1 VSRDG
6 KERTFEVTLDALNAD
21 ESGAPSVAE
30 AETLKSNALGL
41 AVQDLGNEQR
51 RSLGNPEGGVII
63 TKVESESAYRAGLR
77 AGDVILMLNNTAV
90 EDVEAFN
97 EIVTKVKPGK
107 AVALRILRDGVSNFI
122 AYTPSIEE

>member
-1 VSRDG
+1 
-6 KERTFEVTLDALNAD
+6 
-21 ESGAPSVAE
+21 
-30 AETLKSNALGL
+30 
-41 AVQDLGNEQR
+41 
-51 RSLGNPEGGVII
+51 VII